1 MSRKATQKMIDYAQ
15 DISEWVVERMPNSD
29 DFLVISAY
37 IDRNVSAYRDAI
49 GKWQAEIDA
58 MMSSRYS

>member
-1 MSRKATQKMIDYAQ
+1 MIDYAK
-15 DISEWVVERMPNSD
+15 DISEWVAETIPNSD

-49 GKWQAEIDA
+49 GKWQAETDA
-58 MMSSRYS
+58 MMSIYNQ